1 MSTAIGATS
10 KMEFSMNS
18 EQMDVQADKVSYKA
32 PLLLKNIIK
41 NYLMSYGFL
50 YIEPRAKERGCS

>member
-18 EQMDVQADKVSYKA
+18 EQMDVQADKVT
-32 PLLLKNIIK
+32 KNIVK
-41 NYLMSYGFL
+41 NYLMSYGFFVHRTKGKGKRL
-50 YIEPRAKERGCS
+50 LLELL